1 MIVLSLIRFELMKS
15 KSIKRDLIIIIVIK
29 FVNMKLK
36 NKMRCARICFPKFAA
51 LLGETLEST
60 QFPMTLKKRLDKNP
74 NVF

>member
-1 MIVLSLIRFELMKS
+1 LR
-15 KSIKRDLIIIIVIK
+15 
-29 FVNMKLK
+29 
-36 NKMRCARICFPKFAA
+36 FAA